1 MRNWH
6 RHTLSH
12 PVTNRS
18 ILDAGGNSVG
28 HSSVKRGIL
37 ASFADSKN
45 GLPAWET
52 VHRSA
57 ITLKL
62 LTFELTGAI
71 VAAATFSLPE
81 GTNGEGRK

>member
-1 MRNWH
+1 MRPSDEESLFH
-6 RHTLSH
+6 AS
-12 PVTNRS
+12 P
-18 ILDAGGNSVG
+18 GNNPNTKGDGESSVG
-28 HSSVKRGIL
+28 STMH
-37 ASFADSKN
+37 DSN
-45 GLPAWET
+45 LREESRLMQNFS

-71 VAAATFSLPE
+71 VAAPTFSLPE